1 MSKNPVEIDVEN
13 KIKINPEIMIIEK
26 LYPIIYDNSIFL
38 FYKDENELINC
49 YEITDKSTV
58 EKAMLN
64 PDKIIEILEELDKWY
79 TIILLNFAWY
89 LMSHSKYESGNRKS
103 NEIFI
108 GKKPLMT
115 YVTATLV
122 QLANEPTVVIK
133 ARGKSITRAVD
144 VAQIIVK
151 RMNTLGYRVEK
162 VKLGSDVLTGTEDDK
177 PRNVS
182 TIEVSISRSK

>member
-1 MSKNPVEIDVEN
+1 MSTNTNTFRQGKP
-13 KIKINPEIMIIEK
+13 
-26 LYPIIYDNSIFL
+26 
-38 FYKDENELINC
+38 
-49 YEITDKSTV
+49 
-58 EKAMLN
+58 
-64 PDKIIEILEELDKWY
+64 
-79 TIILLNFAWY
+79 
-89 LMSHSKYESGNRKS
+89 S

-151 RMNTLGYRVEK
+151 RMDTLGYKIGPIR
-162 VKLGSDVLTGTEDDK
+162 LGSETVQSEDGK
-177 PRNVS
+177 LRNVS
-182 TIEVSISRSK
+182 TIDVPISRSR

>member
-1 MSKNPVEIDVEN
+1 M
-13 KIKINPEIMIIEK
+13 
-26 LYPIIYDNSIFL
+26 DNSREVAINVIL
-38 FYKDENELINC
+38 YRAELSR
-49 YEITDKSTV
+49 TMSTSTNSV
-58 EKAMLN
+58 RQR
-64 PDKIIEILEELDKWY
+64 
-79 TIILLNFAWY
+79 T
-89 LMSHSKYESGNRKS
+89 SS

-151 RMNTLGYRVEK
+151 RMDTLGYK
-162 VKLGSDVLTGTEDDK
+162 IGPIKLGSETVQSDDGK
-177 PRNVS
+177 LRNVS
-182 TIEVSISRSK
+182 TIEVPISRTR